1 MPEERLPRK
10 LAAIF
15 YADVAGYSRLTG
27 EDEEGTHRRLSE
39 YLDVVSDTV
48 GRCSGRVVH
57 YAGDAVLADFG
68 TVTDALAC
76 AASVQD
82 DLAARN
88 ATLSEDRRVQFRI
101 GVNLGE
107 VIVDRDDI
115 YGDGVNVAARLES
128 LAEPGGICISE
139 SVRTAVGGKL
149 PLRYEFLGE
158 RSVKNIQSPVRAYA
172 VQSEGS
178 VPAAAPASAADDKP
192 TVAVLP
198 FDNMSGT
205 PDDEYLADGITE
217 DIITALSKNRWLSVV
232 ARNSTF
238 ALKGQSVDVR
248 RLSRELGAGYV
259 VEGSVRKAG
268 NRVRITAQ
276 LLDAAT
282 GNYIWAERY
291 DRELE
296 DIFALQDEITGT
308 VAGRIEPEL
317 GNVARQRAQRK
328 PTVNLGAWDCYHL
341 GMAHMYAFDEEGNKQ
356 AQSLFRRAIELDHR
370 FAQAHARLAY
380 CMILEMVYFDAEPS
394 QAALDEALRLA
405 RRAVS
410 LDDKEAFCHLALA
423 RVHLARKE
431 YALAMAACE
440 VALGLNPYNGV
451 VYCAFADSLAYSGR
465 FEDSIAAFEEAIR
478 LGTNEPW
485 RWAFYSYGSLAH
497 VLLGRFATAAEWA
510 RKAILVPNCQYWAY
524 AHLVAALARLGKIE
538 EARATMAEL
547 LRRNPAFTCSYAREH
562 LFYFENAASIEEYVD
577 ALRSAGLP
585 E

>member
-1 MPEERLPRK
+1 M
-10 LAAIF
+10 
-15 YADVAGYSRLTG
+15 
-27 EDEEGTHRRLSE
+27 
-39 YLDVVSDTV
+39 
-48 GRCSGRVVH
+48 H

-198 FDNMSGT
+198 FDNMSGK
-205 PDDEYLADGITE
+205 PDQEYFADGITE

>member
-10 LAAIF
+10 LAAIL
-15 YADVAGYSRLTG
+15 YADVAGYIRLTG

-39 YLDVVSDTV
+39 YLDVVSDTI

-88 ATLSEDRRVQFRI
+88 GTLSEDRRVQFRI

-282 GNYIWAERY
+282 GNHIWAERY

-317 GNVARQRAQRK
+317 GNVARQHVQRK

-356 AQSLFRRAIELDHR
+356 AQSLFRRAIELDNR

-405 RRAVS
+405 QRAVS

-431 YALAMAACE
+431 YALAMTACE

-497 VLLGRFATAAEWA
+497 VLLGRFDTAAEWA

>member
-10 LAAIF
+10 LAAIL

-39 YLDVVSDTV
+39 YLDVVSDTI

-88 ATLSEDRRVQFRI
+88 GTLSEDRRVQFRI

-282 GNYIWAERY
+282 GNHIWAERY

-317 GNVARQRAQRK
+317 GNVARQHVQRK

-356 AQSLFRRAIELDHR
+356 AQSLFRRAIELDNR

-405 RRAVS
+405 QRAVS

-431 YALAMAACE
+431 YALAMTACE

-497 VLLGRFATAAEWA
+497 VLLGRFDTAAEWA